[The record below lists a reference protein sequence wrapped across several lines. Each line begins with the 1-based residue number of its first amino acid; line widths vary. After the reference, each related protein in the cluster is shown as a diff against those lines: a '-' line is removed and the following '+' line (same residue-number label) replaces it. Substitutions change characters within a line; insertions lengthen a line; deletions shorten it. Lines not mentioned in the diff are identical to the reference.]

1 MQLDIIQGRYIKM
14 DAKQIIAKIEE
25 KKPYLKKVHHIE
37 EIGLFGSVARG
48 EQTATSDIDILV
60 KFEKGHSNLFNY
72 IQLKDYLEKLLENKV
87 DLVMKNSIR
96 PRLKDRILNETKYV

>member
-1 MQLDIIQGRYIKM
+1 M
-14 DAKQIIAKIEE
+14 DARQIIVKIKE
-25 KKPYLKKVHHIE
+25 KKPFMKKVYHIE

-48 EQTATSDIDILV
+48 EQTATSDVDILV

-96 PRLKDRILNETKYV
+96 PGLKDRILSEAKYV

>member
-1 MQLDIIQGRYIKM
+1 MNAR
-14 DAKQIIAKIEE
+14 QIITKIEE
-25 KKPYLKKVHHIE
+25 KKPFMKKVYHIE
-37 EIGLFGSVARG
+37 EIGLFGSVVRG
-48 EQTATSDIDILV
+48 EQTATSDVDILV

-96 PRLKDRILNETKYV
+96 PGLKDRILSEAKYV

>member
-1 MQLDIIQGRYIKM
+1 M
-14 DAKQIIAKIEE
+14 DARQVIVKIEE
-25 KKPYLKKVHHIE
+25 KKPFMKKVYHIE

-48 EQTATSDIDILV
+48 EQTATSDVDILV

-96 PRLKDRILNETKYV
+96 PGLKDRILSEAKYV